1 MSASLTTPTAAQG
14 VEPRCT
20 TLSELLR
27 RAVAAQDGKTL
38 GRVVDVIVRLSEQDY
53 PAVTGLVVAVGPRRG
68 PRVFLPLERVDS
80 LDGHVVTA
88 TSASLDVRPFERR
101 PDEVLLRAD
110 VLGHRLIDVRSARF
124 VRARDLELESR
135 GRAWALRGV
144 DVRAPGR
151 MARIL
156 RGRDAHRVMLDW
168 NVFEPLV
175 GHSAS
180 SAARR
185 PRLKARR
192 LKPAQLADL
201 IEDAS
206 KAEGSELLGE
216 VHADPEL
223 EADVFEELDG
233 DLAARLLGARTDD
246 QIAEVLARMGADDAA
261 DAVADLPQQ
270 RRQAV
275 LDLLP
280 NPHRRK
286 VLALLGFNP
295 TSAGGLMG
303 VDLLALPPDISVG
316 DALAA
321 VAANRS
327 APLEAV
333 GTVYLVDSAHRLVG
347 SATLPAL
354 LKADPG
360 LALDRIADSGPVC
373 TRPDADIEDV
383 AILMADYNLTA
394 LPVTDDERHL
404 IGVITVDDL
413 LEAIIPA
420 DWRRRESPPPSAGE
434 YGAHAPTAR
443 HAATGPAERRLS

>member
-1 MSASLTTPTAAQG
+1 MTANSATTTAAQG
-14 VEPRCT
+14 AEPRRT
-20 TLSELLR
+20 TLSELLQR
-27 RAVAAQDGKTL
+27 SVSAQDGKVL
-38 GRVVDVIVRLSEQDY
+38 GRVVDAIVRLGKQDY
-53 PAVTGLVVAVGPRRG
+53 PPVTGLVVAVGSRRG
-68 PRVFLPLERVDS
+68 PRVFVPRERIGS

-110 VLGHRLIDVRSARF
+110 VLGHRLIDVHSARF
-124 VRARDLELESR
+124 MRARDLELESR
-135 GRAWALRGV
+135 GHAWVLRGV
-144 DVRAPGR
+144 DVRSPGWI
-151 MARIL
+151 ARTL
-156 RGRDAHRVMLDW
+156 RRRDAHRVMLDW

-175 GHSAS
+175 GHAAS
-180 SAARR
+180 SAARH

-206 KAEGSELLGE
+206 KAEESELLGE
-216 VHADPEL
+216 VHTDPEL

-233 DLAARLLGARTDD
+233 DLAARLLGARTDQ
-246 QIAEVLARMGADDAA
+246 QIAGVLARMGADDAA
-261 DAVADLPQQ
+261 DAVADLPQH
-270 RRQAV
+270 RRQPV

-280 NPHRRK
+280 IPHRRK

-303 VDLLALPPDISVG
+303 VDLLALPPDTPVG

-327 APLEAV
+327 APPEALS
-333 GTVYLVDSAHRLVG
+333 TVHVVDSAHRLVG
-347 SATLPAL
+347 SAALPAL

-360 LALDRIADSGPVC
+360 LALERIADPGPVC

-383 AILMADYNLTA
+383 AILMADYNLTT

-404 IGVITVDDL
+404 IGVITIDDL
-413 LEAIIPA
+413 LEAIIPV
-420 DWRRRESPPPSAGE
+420 DWRRRESPSPRVAKHAAHDATAHHASAGS
-434 YGAHAPTAR
+434 A
-443 HAATGPAERRLS
+443 